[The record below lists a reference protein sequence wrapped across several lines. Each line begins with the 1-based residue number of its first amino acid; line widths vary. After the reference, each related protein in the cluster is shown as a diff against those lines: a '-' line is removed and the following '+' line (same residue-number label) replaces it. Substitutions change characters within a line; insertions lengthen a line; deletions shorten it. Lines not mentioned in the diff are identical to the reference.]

1 MSLSL
6 MTKSRLTPHSET
18 LHIQHCISYLPLL
31 FFKLQRLA
39 SSDIPMRVRAVVS
52 VSVSKRIQARINS
65 PLRIN

>member
-1 MSLSL
+1 MSLPL

-18 LHIQHCISYLPLL
+18 LHIKHCISYLPLL
-31 FFKLQRLA
+31 FFTLQRLA
-39 SSDIPMRVRAVVS
+39 SSDMPMRVRAV